1 MKFKLA
7 LKNVRRQLGN
17 YGIYFITVTMTVALM
32 FAMNNVLYNDQ
43 IRVFAGIMKDLRQG
57 LDFLLWFIAMVTAFV
72 LGYGTSFMLRLRKR
86 EFGTYMILGMKRK
99 DVMGIFLAETLFL
112 AAAALISGIFLG
124 LVVYQAMM
132 AVVCRLM
139 EVPLMFSG
147 YSLDALKMTVILV
160 LVIFALASAASAF
173 YLRKVTIYQLL
184 YGTEKKPCKTGA
196 HGWFWMCLAVLCLGA
211 GFFCIVFFN
220 REMESWATTI
230 NRNASWIMLLMGVF
244 GAAVLGWHI
253 SLAKC
258 LMHGLMKSKK
268 LCSRGTNTFVLRQLW
283 DRLGSNALMAGLLAV
298 LLTFAVAGANISFTQ

>member
-112 AAAALISGIFLG
+112 AAAALISGILLG

-132 AVVCRLM
+132 AVVCRFM
-139 EVPLMFSG
+139 EVPLMFRG

-184 YGTEKKPCKTGA
+184 YGTEKKPYKTGA
-196 HGWFWMCLAVLCLGA
+196 HGCFWGRCLRLAHFPGQMPYA
-211 GFFCIVFFN
+211 
-220 REMESWATTI
+220 WAYE
-230 NRNASWIMLLMGVF
+230 
-244 GAAVLGWHI
+244 
-253 SLAKC
+253 K
-258 LMHGLMKSKK
+258 
-268 LCSRGTNTFVLRQLW
+268 
-283 DRLGSNALMAGLLAV
+283 
-298 LLTFAVAGANISFTQ
+298 

>member
-7 LKNVRRQLGN
+7 LKNVRRQLSN

-112 AAAALISGIFLG
+112 AAAALINGILLG

-173 YLRKVTIYQLL
+173 YLRKVNIYQLL

-196 HGWFWMCLAVLCLGA
+196 HGCFRGRCL
-211 GFFCIVFFN
+211 
-220 REMESWATTI
+220 R
-230 NRNASWIMLLMGVF
+230 
-244 GAAVLGWHI
+244 
-253 SLAKC
+253 LA
-258 LMHGLMKSKK
+258 HFPG
-268 LCSRGTNTFVLRQLW
+268 
-283 DRLGSNALMAGLLAV
+283 
-298 LLTFAVAGANISFTQ
+298 

>member
-7 LKNVRRQLGN
+7 LKNVRRQLSN

-43 IRVFAGIMKDLRQG
+43 IRVFAGIMKDLHQG

-112 AAAALISGIFLG
+112 AAAALISGILLG

-196 HGWFWMCLAVLCLGA
+196 HGCFRSRCFRMAHFPGQMPHA
-211 GFFCIVFFN
+211 
-220 REMESWATTI
+220 WAYE
-230 NRNASWIMLLMGVF
+230 
-244 GAAVLGWHI
+244 
-253 SLAKC
+253 K
-258 LMHGLMKSKK
+258 
-268 LCSRGTNTFVLRQLW
+268 
-283 DRLGSNALMAGLLAV
+283 
-298 LLTFAVAGANISFTQ
+298 